1 MASKFQSIAQSNR
14 EHTIVGQRSAI
25 YETQKIHP
33 LMQKAGIDAIPFAH
47 ADLEDWRNSLH
58 KGIHFH
64 HKETNLIITGGVD
77 DIWQKPNGE
86 LIIVDYKA
94 TSKAESVS
102 LDADWQIGYK
112 RQMSLYAWLFKM
124 NGFAVADTGYFVYCN
139 GLTSR
144 DAFNQRLEFD
154 ISILPYVIDDAWV
167 ERAIIDA
174 HTCLS
179 SVTVP
184 TSDRDCD
191 YCAYHFALVR
201 I

>member
-1 MASKFQSIAQSNR
+1 
-14 EHTIVGQRSAI
+14 
-25 YETQKIHP
+25 
-33 LMQKAGIDAIPFAH
+33 
-47 ADLEDWRNSLH
+47 
-58 KGIHFH
+58 
-64 HKETNLIITGGVD
+64 
-77 DIWQKPNGE
+77 
-86 LIIVDYKA
+86 
-94 TSKAESVS
+94 
-102 LDADWQIGYK
+102 
-112 RQMSLYAWLFKM
+112 MSLYAWLFKM